1 MNTTFDI
8 KRFDQKIHHWEHDL
22 LISSEKLM
30 HNEVFWA
37 VVIAGAFVTLMILL
51 AIFAPAGARPINP
64 YDMPYFPMR

>member
-30 HNEVFWA
+30 HNAAFWA
-37 VVIAGAFVTLMILL
+37 IVAVCVFATIMTLLS
-51 AIFAPAGARPINP
+51 IFAPAGATPVNP
-64 YDMPYFPMR
+64 YNMPYFLIH